1 MTTGKADTYM
11 WFQVNREME
20 ETYCSFLGY
29 GVMNNVPEE
38 HISLSKSTP
47 NMKAV
52 LS

>member
-1 MTTGKADTYM
+1 MKTGIADTYM
-11 WFQVNREME
+11 WFQVNREMG

-38 HISLSKSTP
+38 HISLSESTP
-47 NMKAV
+47 NMMAV